1 MENIITIS
9 GMEFY
14 AYHGC
19 FPEEKVIGTR
29 FKVDVMIHCNFMEAA
44 QHDNLEKSINY
55 QTVYAL
61 IKEEMAVSSH
71 ILEHVC
77 FRIIQRLKNHFSEIL
92 KCKITV
98 YKLNP
103 SIGGK
108 TKWVAVTIT
117 TART

>member
-19 FPEEKVIGTR
+19 FVEEKVIGTR
-29 FKVDVMIHCNFMEAA
+29 FKVDAVIHCNFMDAA
-44 QHDNLEKSINY
+44 QHDDLEKSINY
-55 QTVYAL
+55 QKIYAL
-61 IKEEMAVSSH
+61 IKEEMAISSH

-77 FRIIQRLKNHFSEIL
+77 FRIIKRLKNQFPEIL
-92 KCKITV
+92 KSKITV

-103 SIGGK
+103 AIGGK
-108 TKWVAVTIT
+108 TEWVAVTISE
-117 TART
+117 

>member
-1 MENIITIS
+1 MENIVSIS

-19 FPEEKVIGTR
+19 FAEEKVIGTR
-29 FKVDVMIHCNFMEAA
+29 FKVDAVIHCNFMEAA
-44 QHDNLEKSINY
+44 QHDDLEKSIDY
-55 QTVYAL
+55 QKVYAL
-61 IKEEMAVSSH
+61 IKEEMAIASH

-77 FRIIQRLKNHFSEIL
+77 FRIIKRLKKQFSEIL

-103 SIGGK
+103 AIGGK
-108 TKWVAVTIT
+108 TEWVAVTINE
-117 TART
+117 

>member
-29 FKVDVMIHCNFMEAA
+29 FKVDASIHCNFMEAA
-44 QHDNLEKSINY
+44 QQDNLGKSINY
-55 QTVYAL
+55 QEIYAL
-61 IKEEMAVSSH
+61 IKEEMTIPSH
-71 ILEHVC
+71 ILEHIC
-77 FRIIQRLKNHFSEIL
+77 FRIIQKLKVSFPEIL

-108 TKWVAVTIT
+108 TEWVAVTIKE
-117 TART
+117 